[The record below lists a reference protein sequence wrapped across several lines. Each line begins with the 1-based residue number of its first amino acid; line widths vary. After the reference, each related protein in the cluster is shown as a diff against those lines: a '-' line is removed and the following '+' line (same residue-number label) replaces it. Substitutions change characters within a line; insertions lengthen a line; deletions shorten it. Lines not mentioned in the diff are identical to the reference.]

1 MKLLVIAIGS
11 LLVALSASA
20 AGLDGKTLYQE
31 NCASCHGAN
40 AKGGTGEVKGPKL
53 AGDASKWSLKLF
65 QRAVLTGV
73 DEKGEALKAP
83 MPHWKDASF
92 QSDKGKAPTKT
103 EVAAIHRYLR
113 TLK

>member
-1 MKLLVIAIGS
+1 MKQLVIALGS
-11 LLVALSASA
+11 LLIALSASA
-20 AGLDGKTLYQE
+20 AGLDGKALYQQ
-31 NCASCHGAN
+31 NCASCHGDN
-40 AKGGTGEVKGPKL
+40 GKGGTGAVKGPVL
-53 AGDASKWSLKLF
+53 AGDSSKWSLKLF

-73 DEKGEALKAP
+73 DDKGRPLKLA

-92 QSDKGKAPTKT
+92 QSDKGKAPTKV